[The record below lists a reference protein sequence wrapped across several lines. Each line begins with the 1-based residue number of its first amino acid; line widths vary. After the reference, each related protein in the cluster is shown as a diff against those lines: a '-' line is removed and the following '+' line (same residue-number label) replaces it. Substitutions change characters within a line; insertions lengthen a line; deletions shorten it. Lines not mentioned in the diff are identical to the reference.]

1 MSLQGTRAAAG
12 VGAPPLRPAGR
23 VDERP
28 AESDVRSEH
37 VPGFLKSHFNY
48 QEKKKH
54 LHTVISVISAQRET
68 FAYKKKKT
76 RNMNMPLV
84 STF

>member
-1 MSLQGTRAAAG
+1 M
-12 VGAPPLRPAGR
+12 
-23 VDERP
+23 DERP

-48 QEKKKH
+48 QEKKKN

-68 FAYKKKKT
+68 FAYKKKKHVT
-76 RNMNMPLV
+76 
-84 STF
+84 